1 LAHGAR
7 SHRWAGEVGAVI
19 HHVSF
24 NARDP
29 EQVARGLAQLLG
41 ARAVRAPQPPF
52 PLGSWFIAYGDEQG
66 TLIEVLPWSRTLDP
80 EVSNGLGHDPD
91 MRVHTGTHLLLQ
103 TSLSTEAVQGIARL
117 HGWRTL
123 PASAGFFSFTKVW
136 IEGTFLVEIMTAEQ
150 AKEYVA
156 TFSRSG
162 IGALDGKLRW
172 IESALT
178 QSQ

>member
-91 MRVHTGTHLLLQ
+91 MRVHTGTHL
-103 TSLSTEAVQGIARL
+103 AVQGIARL